1 MEPDMKSW
9 SDVSLLPGHWL
20 DLLAAQAAVF

>member
-1 MEPDMKSW
+1 MKSW
-9 SDVSLLPGHWL
+9 FDVSPLPGHWL

>member
-1 MEPDMKSW
+1 MKSW
-9 SDVSLLPGHWL
+9 FNVSPLPGHWL